1 MILAGFALG
10 IDGELD
16 EVILHTLCA
25 ILSNETKR
33 VGKVSALNIATG
45 CCKCLVSARNE
56 LLYQN
61 EVLILIEYVYTFP
74 IKMKT

>member
-25 ILSNETKR
+25 ILSNER
-33 VGKVSALNIATG
+33 G
-45 CCKCLVSARNE
+45 CGRFFVPSYAAQPSLRRYSSGLSHPSER
-56 LLYQN
+56 
-61 EVLILIEYVYTFP
+61 LILPEQ
-74 IKMKT
+74 

>member
-10 IDGELD
+10 IGELD

-25 ILSNETKR
+25 ILSMRRRGLASFSFKYCNRLLQMSCEC
-33 VGKVSALNIATG
+33 V
-45 CCKCLVSARNE
+45 NE

-61 EVLILIEYVYTFP
+61 EVLILIEYVYTSP